1 MEKAWRFQVAQAD
14 ADREPQEE
22 GAGMTQ
28 DEIIEMAREAG
39 CPDVYT
45 EWAKSD
51 WSSIKGLIVP
61 MTLEQLV
68 HCAKQV
74 AAKEREA
81 CKALAK
87 EYAAEYKEG
96 GRLYP
101 MLNGSITKTAA
112 TACDH
117 IVYIIGERGQT

>member
-1 MEKAWRFQVAQAD
+1 
-14 ADREPQEE
+14 
-22 GAGMTQ
+22 MTQ
-28 DEIIEMAREAG
+28 DEIIEMAREVG

-51 WSSIKGLIVP
+51 WASIKGLIVP

-68 HCAKQV
+68 HCAKLV

-101 MLNGSITKTAA
+101 MLNGGITKTVAS
-112 TACDH
+112 ACDH
-117 IVYIIGERGQT
+117 IVYIIGEREQA

>member
-1 MEKAWRFQVAQAD
+1 
-14 ADREPQEE
+14 
-22 GAGMTQ
+22 MTQ

-81 CKALAK
+81 CAEIAEKQR
-87 EYAAEYKEG
+87 YAMFISLTSHPAQ
-96 GRLYP
+96 
-101 MLNGSITKTAA
+101 NGTAVGIA
-112 TACDH
+112 NA
-117 IVYIIGERGQT
+117 IRARGEA